1 MIPKM
6 RKVLM
11 RGNEALAEGAIRA
24 GCRYYF
30 GYPIT
35 PQNEVASYM
44 AWRMREVGGVFIQA
58 ESELAAINM
67 VYGASAAGGR
77 AMTSSSSPGIS
88 LMQEGISYMVGA
100 ELPGV
105 VVNIVRG
112 GPGLG
117 NIAPSQS
124 DYFQATRGGGHG
136 DYYTLT
142 LAPSSVQELA
152 DLTMDAFQLADK
164 YRNPVIVIGDGIL
177 GQMSEPVEFRNHRG
191 SALKDWILDGARGRE
206 RRVIKSLY
214 LDPVMLEERNWK
226 LNEKWEKM
234 KEEEVRVECIL
245 PDGEEDF
252 GLILVA
258 YGIVAR
264 ICKAVVKEAKKEGL
278 RIGLIRPITLWPFP
292 EKLIRE
298 ISKRTK
304 VFLVV
309 EMSLG
314 QMVQDVKLSIEGRT
328 RVCFYGRPG
337 GGIPTV
343 CEIYNEVKRIKD
355 GNF

>member
-1 MIPKM
+1 
-6 RKVLM
+6 
-11 RGNEALAEGAIRA
+11 
-24 GCRYYF
+24 
-30 GYPIT
+30 
-35 PQNEVASYM
+35 
-44 AWRMREVGGVFIQA
+44 MREVGGVFIQA
-58 ESELAAINM
+58 ESEIAAINM

-105 VVNIVRG
+105 IVNIVRG

-136 DYYTLT
+136 DYYTMV

-152 DLTMDAFQLADK
+152 DLTMDAFELADK
-164 YRNPVIVIGDGIL
+164 YRNPVIVMGDGLL
-177 GQMSEPVEFRNHRG
+177 GQMSEPVEFRG
-191 SALKDWILDGARGRE
+191 YKSPSPKDWILDGAKGRE

-214 LDPVMLEERNWK
+214 LDPAVLEGRNWK
-226 LNEKWEKM
+226 LNEKWEKIRE
-234 KEEEVRVECIL
+234 KEIRVETIL
-245 PDGEEDF
+245 PDGESFD
-252 GLILVA
+252 LILVA

-264 ICKAVVKEAKKEGL
+264 ICKSVVEEIRREGL
-278 RIGLIRPITLWPFP
+278 KVGLIRPITLWPFP

-298 ISKRTK
+298 ISEKTK

-309 EMSLG
+309 EMNLG
-314 QMVQDVKLSIEGRT
+314 QMIQDVKLSTDGT
-328 RVCFYGRPG
+328 TKVYFYGRPG
-337 GGIPTV
+337 GGVPTT
-343 CEIYNEVKRIKD
+343 CEIYNKVKRIKEKEKI